1 MSILFQKH
9 RSAYFNNLI
18 GTTTPLLNCNYVS
31 FISYAKELKDTDDLS
46 TIPYEIDRK
55 SITPSNMSFVFNLF
69 SFDFQI
75 GTSQCVCP
83 TSIITAKSVDSRTIT
98 LTTSTSSGFAIDNLI
113 DIQTSE
119 GFIESKI
126 IAKTGDN
133 ITIDN
138 PRNAT
143 IGGLV
148 RKKVSHI
155 IILCN
160 ATATRNI
167 NDQVF
172 LSFNNSF
179 YKDSTATLTKKL
191 QFDFNI

>member
-9 RSAYFNNLI
+9 RTAYFTNLI

-55 SITPSNMSFVFNLF
+55 AITSSNMSFVFNVF
-69 SFDFQI
+69 SFDFEI
-75 GTSQCVCP
+75 STSECVCP
-83 TSIITAKSVDSRTIT
+83 TSIIEAKSLDSRTIT
-98 LTTSTSSGFAIDNLI
+98 LNSLTSSDFEINNLI
-113 DIQTSE
+113 DVETSG
-119 GFIESKI
+119 GFVESKI
-126 IAKTGDN
+126 IDKTGDD
-133 ITIDN
+133 IILDN
-138 PRNAT
+138 PRNAL
-143 IGGLV
+143 IGGLI
-148 RKKVSHI
+148 RKKVSHM

-160 ATATRNI
+160 ATSIRDT

-179 YKDSTATLTKKL
+179 YKDSTAALTKKL
-191 QFDFNI
+191 QFDFNV

>member
-9 RSAYFNNLI
+9 RAAYFNNLI

-31 FISYAKELKDTDDLS
+31 FISYARELKDTDDLS

-55 SITPSNMSFVFNLF
+55 AITSSNMSFVFNLF
-69 SFDFQI
+69 TFNFEIS
-75 GTSQCVCP
+75 TSECVCP
-83 TSIITAKSVDSRTIT
+83 TSIIEAKSTDSRTIT
-98 LTTSTSSGFAIDNLI
+98 LNSSTSSSFEVDNLI
-113 DIQTSE
+113 DIETSG
-119 GFIESKI
+119 GFIECKI
-126 IAKTGDN
+126 VSKTGDD
-133 ITIDN
+133 IILDS
-138 PRNAT
+138 PRNAV
-143 IGGLV
+143 IGGIV
-148 RKKVSHI
+148 RKKVSHM

-160 ATATRNI
+160 ATSTRDT

-179 YKDSTATLTKKL
+179 YKDSTAALEKKL